1 MTSGSW
7 NSSNRESIFEIRDS
21 IFGYSKGTDMSVSGL
36 EKLDV
41 WCKARDFAIR
51 VNKEMLSL
59 LPPEEK
65 WSLTQQIRRSSQ
77 SIPANIA
84 EGHGRFYFQDNV
96 RFCYI
101 ARGSLEETLSHIVYA
116 QKVGYLADALYESL
130 VSEGEDLNRLIN
142 GYIGF
147 LKKTKQGAN
156 EPGAN
161 YSVRETSPD
170 YIAEDDALSPESNA
184 E

>member
-1 MTSGSW
+1 M
-7 NSSNRESIFEIRDS
+7 EMSI
-21 IFGYSKGTDMSVSGL
+21 SGL

-41 WCKARDFAIR
+41 WCKARDFAVR
-51 VNKEMLSL
+51 VNKEVLSL
-59 LPPEEK
+59 LPAEEK
-65 WSLTQQIRRSSQ
+65 WSLNQQLRRSSQ

-84 EGHGRFYFQDNV
+84 EGHGRYYFQDNV

-116 QKVGYLADALYESL
+116 YKVGYISETLYKSFA
-130 VSEGEDLNRLIN
+130 VDGEDLNRLIN

-147 LKKTKQGAN
+147 LKKSKQGAN

-161 YSVRETSPD
+161 YSVREDSSD
-170 YIAEDDALSPESNA
+170 YTIEDDALPSESNI

>member
-1 MTSGSW
+1 M
-7 NSSNRESIFEIRDS
+7 SI
-21 IFGYSKGTDMSVSGL
+21 SGL

-41 WCKARDFAIR
+41 WNKAQAFAVR
-51 VNKEMLSL
+51 VHKEI
-59 LPPEEK
+59 LPILPVEEK
-65 WSLTQQIRRSSQ
+65 YALSQQIRRSSQ

-116 QKVGYLADALYESL
+116 YEVNYLSETLYKNF
-130 VSEGEDLNRLIN
+130 VVDGENLNRLIN

-147 LKKTKQGAN
+147 LKKSKQGAN

-161 YSVRETSPD
+161 YTVRETSAD
-170 YIAEDDALSPESNA
+170 YTINDNSTPPSDSNI

>member
-1 MTSGSW
+1 M
-7 NSSNRESIFEIRDS
+7 
-21 IFGYSKGTDMSVSGL
+21 
-36 EKLDV
+36 DV
-41 WCKARDFAIR
+41 WCRARDFAVR
-51 VNKEMLSL
+51 VHKEVLPV

-65 WSLTQQIRRSSQ
+65 YSLSQQIRRSSQ

-84 EGHGRFYFQDNV
+84 EGHGRFYFQENV

-116 QKVGYLADALYESL
+116 HKVGYLTDGLYKHL
-130 VSEGEDLNRLIN
+130 AIDGENLNRLIN

-147 LKKTKQGAN
+147 LKKSKQGAN

-161 YSVRETSPD
+161 YVVRDSSSD
-170 YIAEDDALSPESNA
+170 YILEDNSSLSSDSNI
-184 E
+184 EYRTPKELL

>member
-1 MTSGSW
+1 
-7 NSSNRESIFEIRDS
+7 
-21 IFGYSKGTDMSVSGL
+21 MSVSGL

-41 WCKARDFAIR
+41 WCKARDFA
-51 VNKEMLSL
+51 VHVHKELLHL
-59 LPPEEK
+59 LPAEEK
-65 WSLTQQIRRSSQ
+65 WVLSQQIRRSSQ

-101 ARGSLEETLSHIVYA
+101 ARGSLEETLSQIVYA
-116 QKVGYLADALYESL
+116 RKVGYISETLYETF
-130 VSEGEDLNRLIN
+130 VTEGENLNRLIN
-142 GYIGF
+142 GYISF
-147 LKKTKQGAN
+147 LKKSKQGAN

-161 YSVRETSPD
+161 YAVRETSAD
-170 YIAEDDALSPESNA
+170 YIVEDNSIPLSDSNI

>member
-1 MTSGSW
+1 M
-7 NSSNRESIFEIRDS
+7 SI
-21 IFGYSKGTDMSVSGL
+21 SGL

-41 WCKARDFAIR
+41 WCKARDFAVR
-51 VNKEMLSL
+51 VNKEMLQL

-65 WSLTQQIRRSSQ
+65 WALNQQIRRSSQ

-116 QKVGYLADALYESL
+116 YKVGYISEILYKSFS
-130 VSEGEDLNRLIN
+130 VDGENLNRLIN

-147 LKKTKQGAN
+147 LKKSKQGAN

-161 YSVRETSPD
+161 YVVRDQSSDYIIEDNTSPSSD
-170 YIAEDDALSPESNA
+170 SNI

>member
-1 MTSGSW
+1 
-7 NSSNRESIFEIRDS
+7 
-21 IFGYSKGTDMSVSGL
+21 MSVSGL

-41 WCKARDFAIR
+41 WCRARDFAVR
-51 VNKEMLSL
+51 VHKEMLPL
-59 LPPEEK
+59 LPAEEK
-65 WSLTQQIRRSSQ
+65 YALIQQLRRSSQ

-101 ARGSLEETLSHIVYA
+101 ARGSLEESLSHIVHA
-116 QKVGYLADALYESL
+116 HRVGYISVELYKNLEL
-130 VSEGEDLNRLIN
+130 DGENLNRLIN

-147 LKKTKQGAN
+147 LKKSKQGSN

-161 YSVRETSPD
+161 YAIRDLPAPYLVE
-170 YIAEDDALSPESNA
+170 EDISQSSDSNI

>member
-1 MTSGSW
+1 MFEYGKGI
-7 NSSNRESIFEIRDS
+7 NMSI
-21 IFGYSKGTDMSVSGL
+21 SGL

-41 WCKARDFAIR
+41 WCKARDFAVR
-51 VNKEMLSL
+51 VNKEILPL
-59 LPPEEK
+59 LPPDEK
-65 WSLTQQIRRSSQ
+65 WSLNQQVRRSSQ

-116 QKVGYLADALYESL
+116 YKVGYIAATLYKGFA
-130 VSEGEDLNRLIN
+130 VDGENLNRLIN

-147 LKKTKQGAN
+147 LKKSKQGAY

-161 YSVRETSPD
+161 NAIRELAPEYTFEGSSLLPPD
-170 YIAEDDALSPESNA
+170 SKIE
-184 E
+184 

>member
-1 MTSGSW
+1 
-7 NSSNRESIFEIRDS
+7 
-21 IFGYSKGTDMSVSGL
+21 MSVSGL

-41 WCKARDFAIR
+41 WCKARDFAVRI
-51 VNKEMLSL
+51 NKEVLPL
-59 LPPEEK
+59 LPVEEK
-65 WSLTQQIRRSSQ
+65 WVLNQQIRRSSQ

-101 ARGSLEETLSHIVYA
+101 ARGSLEETLSHLVYA
-116 QKVGYLADALYESL
+116 QSVGYLPEHLFKSL
-130 VSEGEDLNRLIN
+130 AQDGENVNRLIN

-147 LKKTKQGAN
+147 LKKSKQGAN

-161 YSVRETSPD
+161 YSVREDSTE
-170 YIAEDDALSPESNA
+170 YIARDNSVSSDSNI

>member
-1 MTSGSW
+1 M
-7 NSSNRESIFEIRDS
+7 SI
-21 IFGYSKGTDMSVSGL
+21 SGL

-41 WCKARDFAIR
+41 WCKARDFAVR
-51 VNKEMLSL
+51 VNKEILQL

-65 WSLTQQIRRSSQ
+65 WSLNQQLRRSSQ

-116 QKVGYLADALYESL
+116 HKVGYIPETLYKSFS
-130 VSEGEDLNRLIN
+130 VDGENVNRLIN

-147 LKKTKQGAN
+147 LKKSKQGAN

-161 YSVRETSPD
+161 YIVRDMTSD
-170 YIAEDDALSPESNA
+170 YIVEDNSTLSSDSNL

>member
-1 MTSGSW
+1 M
-7 NSSNRESIFEIRDS
+7 
-21 IFGYSKGTDMSVSGL
+21 FGYDKGINMSISGL

-41 WCKARDFAIR
+41 WCKARDFAVR
-51 VNKEMLSL
+51 VNKEILPW

-65 WSLTQQIRRSSQ
+65 WSLSQQVRRSSQ

-116 QKVGYLADALYESL
+116 HKVAY
-130 VSEGEDLNRLIN
+130 VSETIYKSFVADGENLNRLIN

-147 LKKTKQGAN
+147 LKKSKQGAN

-161 YSVRETSPD
+161 HAIHDLTSD
-170 YIAEDDALSPESNA
+170 YMVEDVSPLSSSSNI

>member
-1 MTSGSW
+1 M
-7 NSSNRESIFEIRDS
+7 SI
-21 IFGYSKGTDMSVSGL
+21 SGL

-41 WCKARDFAIR
+41 WCKARDFAVR
-51 VNKEMLSL
+51 VNQEMLQL

-65 WSLTQQIRRSSQ
+65 WALNQQIRRSSQ

-116 QKVGYLADALYESL
+116 YKVGYISEILYKSFS
-130 VSEGEDLNRLIN
+130 VDGENLNRLIN

-147 LKKTKQGAN
+147 LKKSKQGAN
-156 EPGAN
+156 EPGSN
-161 YSVRETSPD
+161 YMVRDITSD
-170 YIAEDDALSPESNA
+170 YTAEDNSILSSDSNI

>member
-1 MTSGSW
+1 M
-7 NSSNRESIFEIRDS
+7 SI
-21 IFGYSKGTDMSVSGL
+21 SGL

-41 WCKARDFAIR
+41 WCKAQDFSVR
-51 VNKEMLSL
+51 VHKEV
-59 LPPEEK
+59 LPHMPSDEK
-65 WSLTQQIRRSSQ
+65 WALTSQIRRASQ

-101 ARGSLEETLSHIVYA
+101 ARGSLEETLSHINYA
-116 QKVGYLADALYESL
+116 FKVGYVPDSLYKIL
-130 VSEGEDLNRLIN
+130 VTDGENLNRLIN

-147 LKKTKQGAN
+147 LKKSKQGAN

-161 YSVRETSPD
+161 HAVHEAPSD
-170 YIAEDDALSPESNA
+170 YIIEPPEPQSSDSNI

>member
-1 MTSGSW
+1 M
-7 NSSNRESIFEIRDS
+7 SI
-21 IFGYSKGTDMSVSGL
+21 SGL

-41 WCKARDFAIR
+41 WCKARDFAVR
-51 VNKEMLSL
+51 VNKEILPL
-59 LPPEEK
+59 LPTEEK
-65 WSLTQQIRRSSQ
+65 WSLSQQLRRSSQ

-101 ARGSLEETLSHIVYA
+101 ARGSLEESLSHIVYSY
-116 QKVGYLADALYESL
+116 QVGY
-130 VSEGEDLNRLIN
+130 VSEPVYKSFAVDGENLNRLIN

-147 LKKTKQGAN
+147 LKRSKQGAR

-161 YSVRETSPD
+161 LSVREDAPD
-170 YIAEDDALSPESNA
+170 YATEENSLPSSESSID
-184 E
+184 

>member
-1 MTSGSW
+1 
-7 NSSNRESIFEIRDS
+7 
-21 IFGYSKGTDMSVSGL
+21 MSVSGL
-36 EKLDV
+36 DKLDV
-41 WCKARDFAIR
+41 WCKATDFAVR
-51 VNKEMLSL
+51 VHKEL
-59 LPPEEK
+59 LDALPIEEK
-65 WSLTQQIRRSSQ
+65 WALNQQIRRSSQ

-116 QKVGYLADALYESL
+116 YKVGYISESIYKTFAAD
-130 VSEGEDLNRLIN
+130 GENLNRLIN
-142 GYIGF
+142 GYIAF
-147 LKKTKQGAN
+147 LKKSKQGAN

-161 YSVRETSPD
+161 YAVREMPSD
-170 YIAEDDALSPESNA
+170 YIVEDNSTQPSDSNI

>member
-1 MTSGSW
+1 
-7 NSSNRESIFEIRDS
+7 
-21 IFGYSKGTDMSVSGL
+21 MSVSGL

-41 WCKARDFAIR
+41 WNKAIGFATR
-51 VNKEMLSL
+51 VHKEVLPL
-59 LPPEEK
+59 LPSEEK
-65 WSLTQQIRRSSQ
+65 YALLQQMRRSAQ

-116 QKVGYLADALYESL
+116 HKVGYLTDAVYKDMVAD
-130 VSEGEDLNRLIN
+130 GENLNRLIN

-147 LKKTKQGAN
+147 LKRSKQGAN

-161 YSVRETSPD
+161 YVVHESSSD
-170 YIAEDDALSPESNA
+170 YINEDNEALTSDSNI

>member
-1 MTSGSW
+1 M
-7 NSSNRESIFEIRDS
+7 SI
-21 IFGYSKGTDMSVSGL
+21 SGL

-41 WCKARDFAIR
+41 WNKAIGFAVRIH
-51 VNKEMLSL
+51 KEFLPL
-59 LPPEEK
+59 LPAEEK
-65 WSLTQQIRRSSQ
+65 YALSQQMRRSSQ

-116 QKVGYLADALYESL
+116 YKVGYLSDVLYKSISAD
-130 VSEGEDLNRLIN
+130 GENLNRLIN

-147 LKKTKQGAN
+147 LKRSKQGAN

-161 YSVRETSPD
+161 YAIHEVSPN
-170 YIAEDDALSPESNA
+170 YIIEDVESTDSNI

>member
-1 MTSGSW
+1 M
-7 NSSNRESIFEIRDS
+7 SI
-21 IFGYSKGTDMSVSGL
+21 SGL
-36 EKLDV
+36 KKLDV
-41 WCKARDFAIR
+41 WCKARDFAVR
-51 VNKEMLSL
+51 VNREILPI
-59 LPPEEK
+59 LPPEKK
-65 WSLTQQIRRSSQ
+65 WSLNQQIRRSSQ

-101 ARGSLEETLSHIVYA
+101 PRGSLEETLTHIVYA
-116 QKVGYLADALYESL
+116 YKTGYLAEEVYKSFALD
-130 VSEGEDLNRLIN
+130 GENLNRLIN

-147 LKKTKQGAN
+147 LKKSKQGAN

-161 YSVRETSPD
+161 YSVREELAD
-170 YIAEDDALSPESNA
+170 YISEDHVSRSTDSNI

>member
-1 MTSGSW
+1 
-7 NSSNRESIFEIRDS
+7 
-21 IFGYSKGTDMSVSGL
+21 MSVSGL

-41 WCKARDFAIR
+41 WCKARDFAVRI
-51 VNKEMLSL
+51 NKEL
-59 LPPEEK
+59 LPLLPTEEN
-65 WSLTQQIRRSSQ
+65 WALSQQIRRSSQ

-101 ARGSLEETLSHIVYA
+101 ARGSLEETLSHVVYA
-116 QKVGYLADALYESL
+116 YKVGYIPENFYKVLAVD
-130 VSEGEDLNRLIN
+130 GENLNRLIN

-147 LKKTKQGAN
+147 LKRSKQGAN

-161 YSVRETSPD
+161 YTIREESAD
-170 YIAEDDALSPESNA
+170 YIIEDNSTTSSDSNI

>member
-1 MTSGSW
+1 
-7 NSSNRESIFEIRDS
+7 
-21 IFGYSKGTDMSVSGL
+21 MSVSGL

-41 WCKARDFAIR
+41 WCKARDFSVR
-51 VNKEMLSL
+51 VNKELLVL

-65 WSLTQQIRRSSQ
+65 WTLNQQLRRSSQ

-116 QKVGYLADALYESL
+116 YKVDY
-130 VSEGEDLNRLIN
+130 VSESVYKSFEINGENLNRLIN

-147 LKKTKQGAN
+147 LKRSKQGAN

-161 YSVRETSPD
+161 YAVHEVSPI
-170 YIAEDDALSPESNA
+170 YPSEDDTPRSSDANIE
-184 E
+184 

>member
-1 MTSGSW
+1 M
-7 NSSNRESIFEIRDS
+7 SI
-21 IFGYSKGTDMSVSGL
+21 SGL

-41 WCKARDFAIR
+41 WCKARDFAVR
-51 VNKEMLSL
+51 VNQEMLQL

-65 WSLTQQIRRSSQ
+65 WALNQQIRRSSQ

-116 QKVGYLADALYESL
+116 YKVGYI
-130 VSEGEDLNRLIN
+130 SEIRYKSFSVDGENLNRLIN

-147 LKKTKQGAN
+147 LKKSKQGAN
-156 EPGAN
+156 EPGEN
-161 YSVRETSPD
+161 YMVRDITSD
-170 YIAEDDALSPESNA
+170 YTVEDNSIPSSDSNI

>member
-1 MTSGSW
+1 
-7 NSSNRESIFEIRDS
+7 
-21 IFGYSKGTDMSVSGL
+21 MSVSGL

-41 WCKARDFAIR
+41 WCKARDFSVRIH
-51 VNKEMLSL
+51 KEVLPL
-59 LPPEEK
+59 LPVEEK
-65 WSLTQQIRRSSQ
+65 WALNQQIRRSSQ

-101 ARGSLEETLSHIVYA
+101 ARGSLEETLSHIVHA
-116 QKVGYLADALYESL
+116 QRVGYIPETLFNSFALD
-130 VSEGEDLNRLIN
+130 GENLNRLIN

-147 LKKTKQGAN
+147 LKKSKQGAN

-161 YSVRETSPD
+161 YPIREDASDYTIEDTS
-170 YIAEDDALSPESNA
+170 LSSSESNI